1 MSAREVLPG
10 VAAKPK
16 VKGVRAE
23 DSSLR
28 ESQARSSQVRAS
40 ASEGDRA
47 CDGLG
52 RKAMQQSRGS
62 EGVKGSSKRQTTVVS
77 GPMRP
82 PAAKQKH
89 KNGAA
94 IAALEGRDLFRKDD
108 WSAIERFA
116 TVRLPMYS
124 VAWSTLKGY
133 ESCWK
138 HRVAFQYFTRL
149 PMSVEVDTASKRRMV
164 SSWLLTFVALLAYGA
179 CYKTATVNQQAFGLR
194 PGAPRG

>member
-1 MSAREVLPG
+1 M
-10 VAAKPK
+10 
-16 VKGVRAE
+16 
-23 DSSLR
+23 R

-40 ASEGDRA
+40 ASEGDGA
-47 CDGLG
+47 CGGLG

-77 GPMRP
+77 GPVRP
-82 PAAKQKH
+82 PAAKQKR
-89 KNGAA
+89 KKGAA
-94 IAALEGRDLFRKDD
+94 IAALEGRDLFRKGD

-138 HRVAFQYFTRL
+138 H
-149 PMSVEVDTASKRRMV
+149 
-164 SSWLLTFVALLAYGA
+164 
-179 CYKTATVNQQAFGLR
+179 
-194 PGAPRG
+194 